1 MRHLLVGPPQP
12 ARRRTAS
19 GFHTFVRKKAVN
31 VFCPAPCRVSFALA
45 LLLSVGIPAMA
56 AGNDE
61 SRVAAAIFSQY
72 ETVFYTNTDL
82 SSQFSDFKGLSRQ
95 SAGSLALPFGYLL
108 SALDS
113 LDPHASE
120 EILGKTDALVVG
132 VRDFIPPQGEGGA
145 QLGEFAYVASFGK
158 RGTPGLD
165 KYFNQLPVTSIGGA
179 HVWMWLG
186 KIYGENAEGTQI
198 YAAQVDH
205 SHLVFASDLQDLQS
219 LARKLSSADDG
230 SSELNKIPDW
240 ASLNQHE
247 YWGYRKVPR
256 HNGVVDKEAAYLEF
270 TMPGAE
276 TVIMFA
282 EIEKKV
288 AVVRVLGVNANEVVE
303 MTRRRDEQQ
312 RAALKRLG
320 MRQQFASPPG
330 FKVIDA
336 HTLEKSVSLAGGEQ
350 SEGEILGALAL
361 FGFEIMI

>member
-1 MRHLLVGPPQP
+1 V
-12 ARRRTAS
+12 T
-19 GFHTFVRKKAVN
+19 
-31 VFCPAPCRVSFALA
+31 
-45 LLLSVGIPAMA
+45 LLLSISSGATA
-56 AGNDE
+56 AGSGE
-61 SRVAAAIFSQY
+61 SRATAAMFSQY

-82 SSQFSDFKGLSRQ
+82 SSRFSFFKGLSRQ
-95 SAGSLALPFGYLL
+95 NAGMLALPFGYLV

-120 EILGKTDALVVG
+120 EILGKTDALLVG
-132 VRDFIPPQGEGGA
+132 VRNFIPPQGEGGA

-158 RGTPGLD
+158 RDTPGLD

-198 YAAQVDH
+198 YAAQVDQ

-219 LARKLSSADDG
+219 IARKLSSGDDG
-230 SSELNKIPDW
+230 SSVLNKIPDW
-240 ASLNQHE
+240 ASLSQYE
-247 YWGYRKVPR
+247 YWGYRRVPR

-288 AVVRVLGVNANEVVE
+288 AVIRVLGVNANQVLE
-303 MTRRRDEQQ
+303 MTKRRDEQQ
-312 RAALKRLG
+312 RAAFKRLG
-320 MRQQFASPPG
+320 MRQQFASPSPPG
-330 FKVIDA
+330 FKAIDA
-336 HTLEKSVSLAGGEQ
+336 HTLEKSISLAGGEQ
-350 SEGEILGALAL
+350 NEGEILSALAL